1 VRVRGS
7 AIAVLLTAS
16 VSLGMLT
23 ACVTQ
28 QMCVSWVDYETAQ
41 EAYDDANLV
50 VVGNAVPTG
59 ATRDVFGVP
68 MPVYAIEVSETLK
81 GDAPAELE
89 VTPTPLTCMGDASQF
104 PDGVDPLAT
113 DDELVL
119 FLYFEAAG
127 WRPITPY
134 DGTLPMPDDGV
145 LPFEVADR

>member
-7 AIAVLLTAS
+7 AIAALLTAS

-28 QMCVSWVDYETAQ
+28 QMCVSWIDWETPQ
-41 EAYDDANLV
+41 EAYDDARLV
-50 VVGNAVPTG
+50 VVGTAEPTG
-59 ATRDVFGVP
+59 ASRNVLGVA
-68 MPVYAIEVSETLK
+68 MPVYAIEVAETLK
-81 GDAPAELE
+81 GEAPDDLT
-89 VTPTPLTCMGDASQF
+89 VTPTPLTCMGGASEF
-104 PDGVDPLAT
+104 PDRIDPLAT

-119 FLYFEAAG
+119 FLHRDEGA
-127 WRPITPY
+127 WRLINPF

>member
-7 AIAVLLTAS
+7 AIAALLTAS

-23 ACVTQ
+23 ACVTEQ
-28 QMCVSWVDYETAQ
+28 TCVSWVDYETAQ

-81 GDAPAELE
+81 GEAPAELE